1 MIPVCGWGLQCGND
15 VVDAVKKLEQR
26 AGQVVASGF
35 RVMEPF
41 RDQEIFRELASVL
54 LNESSKCNMS
64 SMKALVKEILMRR
77 CGCGCFAI
85 RHSLRSTSIQ
95 REVCSQSVHGLSLS
109 WELFAMGNARVSDH
123 AIG

>member
-15 VVDAVKKLEQR
+15 VVDALKKLEQR
-26 AGQVVASGF
+26 DGHVVASGF

-41 RDQEIFRELASVL
+41 RDQENFRELASVL

-77 CGCGCFAI
+77 WWLWVLCHQTLTKEYI
-85 RHSLRSTSIQ
+85 HPERSVFPVSPWP
-95 REVCSQSVHGLSLS
+95 VSVLGIVHNG
-109 WELFAMGNARVSDH
+109 ECKGQ
-123 AIG
+123 

>member
-1 MIPVCGWGLQCGND
+1 MIPLCEWGLQCGND

-41 RDQEIFRELASVL
+41 RDQENFRELASVL

-77 CGCGCFAI
+77 WWLWVLCHQALTEEYI
-85 RHSLRSTSIQ
+85 HPERSVFPVSPWP
-95 REVCSQSVHGLSLS
+95 VSVLGIVHNG
-109 WELFAMGNARVSDH
+109 ECKGQ
-123 AIG
+123 